1 MISILDCAP
10 QVSKCRSTHITFI
23 RPIITSNIEF
33 YIDIF
38 DLLILIDKKN
48 VSSKFFLQK
57 LTDIRK
63 KNRLGNYKT
72 LLNQILKP
80 SKKVNNEGDLIKL
93 KYKKNRV
100 VSSYSLST
108 IYDSLKYLLTKIDFL
123 IGENFEVAT
132 ARKVKEY
139 NAIILKCKNLY
150 FLAEKI
156 FDYVWFRDLPTNGWG
171 AYMLT
176 KQLNINCCPYCNA
189 QYTFTITGIGN
200 IKLIRP
206 QLDHFLP
213 KSEHPFLALSFF
225 NLIPCCSNC
234 NSSLK
239 GGATISHETHFSP
252 YSKNKSHSNTRF
264 TYIPGDYNA
273 SVGLNK
279 NIRVELLFNGNVKNN
294 RLKTRVKNTINLLSI
309 NDLYSLYSDTVQ
321 EIIQKRHYTSD
332 KYIKVTQNTFKA
344 LKLSK
349 EDAYRLAF
357 GNYYDER
364 DFSRRPLSKLTKDLA
379 IELNTLIA
387 YKTK

>member
-1 MISILDCAP
+1 MISILECTKDVKKFENNHIANIKP
-10 QVSKCRSTHITFI
+10 VVSST
-23 RPIITSNIEF
+23 IEF
-33 YIDIF
+33 YIDIYE
-38 DLLILIDKKN
+38 LLLVADKKN
-48 VSSKFFLQK
+48 VSKTVFQK
-57 LTDIRK
+57 KIEAIRIK
-63 KNRLGNYKT
+63 HNLGNYKT
-72 LLNQILKP
+72 LLNQILKTTI
-80 SKKVNNEGDLIKL
+80 KIKNENEVHKL
-93 KYKKNRV
+93 KYKKNRKA
-100 VSSYSLST
+100 VSVSLYK
-108 IYDSLKYLLTKIDFL
+108 ICDSLRFLLTKVDFL
-123 IGENFEVAT
+123 LRENFEVGT
-132 ARKVKEY
+132 VRKVKEY
-139 NAIILKCKNLY
+139 NAIILKCNSIY
-150 FLAEKI
+150 FLAERI
-156 FDYVWFRDLPTNGWG
+156 FDYDWFRNLPANDWG

-176 KQLNINCCPYCNA
+176 KKLNINCCPYCNA
-189 QYTFTITGIGN
+189 QYTFTITGIGHT
-200 IKLIRP
+200 KLVRP

-213 KSEHPFLALSFF
+213 KSQHPFLALSFY

-252 YSKNKSHSNTRF
+252 YANNKSHSNTRF
-264 TYIPGDYNA
+264 TYIPGDYDA

-332 KYIKVTQNTFKA
+332 KYIKITQNTFKA

-387 YKTK
+387 YKTP